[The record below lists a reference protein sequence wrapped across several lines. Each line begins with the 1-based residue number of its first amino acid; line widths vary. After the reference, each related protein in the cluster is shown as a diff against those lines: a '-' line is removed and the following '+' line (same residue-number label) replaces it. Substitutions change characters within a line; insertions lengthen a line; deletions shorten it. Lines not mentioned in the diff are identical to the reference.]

1 MTCTHGLQPL
11 NGSPPQDPPPTV
23 TTGKEHSLKPHLPG
37 HHAPH
42 TSVLPGIRVEPW
54 SPGAPCG
61 GGCPPAPG
69 PAGTHRGRGWAE
81 HRELQPSW
89 TVRACPSCRPWEQEV
104 SH

>member
-61 GGCPPAPG
+61 GGVSTSPRPG
-69 PAGTHRGRGWAE
+69 GNPQRQGLG
-81 HRELQPSW
+81 
-89 TVRACPSCRPWEQEV
+89 
-104 SH
+104 